1 MYLTWAKLIKGK
13 SCFFTSLTLWVVLIF
28 TTGIVSAQK
37 TADRG
42 GNGGSGN
49 PTPTPTF
56 PNPLPQNPPAPD
68 IIYRESFGA
77 GPYQM
82 RPASGKG
89 TMKSAY
95 LWEKIRGF
103 WIEYP
108 GSKNTQWMTLDT
120 NEGWRYCG
128 ITPNPYELFSPLQV
142 LYTGEESHGC
152 AASGFDETTGIS
164 PTALIPFA
172 APTVPYEIS
181 IEGYPT
187 NFNGTFISV
196 GFTNS
201 SILNNNLEAFASVAL
216 LLYPEPAMTNLP
228 YELKVGATVVASGT
242 TEDFTFNRMKV
253 RVDPVNK
260 TIGAS
265 INEKQIGTFP
275 IDVGRPRY
283 AGFEG
288 VGLVDDFVIRKLP

>member
-1 MYLTWAKLIKGK
+1 MIL
-13 SCFFTSLTLWVVLIF
+13 STLALMLFIS
-28 TTGIVSAQK
+28 VSFAQK
-37 TADRG
+37 QANRG
-42 GNGGSGN
+42 GGSGGN
-49 PTPTPTF
+49 PTPTPTPTL
-56 PNPLPQNPPAPD
+56 PNPLPQTPPAPN
-68 IIYRESFGA
+68 IIYRDSFGA

-120 NEGWRYCG
+120 NEGWRFCG
-128 ITPNPYELFSPLQV
+128 SAANPYELFSPLQI

-152 AASGFDETTGIS
+152 VASGFDEATGIS
-164 PTALIPFA
+164 PTALIQFA

-187 NFNGTFISV
+187 NFNGTFIAV

-201 SILNNNLEAFASVAL
+201 SVLNNNLENTGSVAL
-216 LLYPEPAMTNLP
+216 LLYPESTMTNLP
-228 YELKVGATVVASGT
+228 YELKVGETVIASGT
-242 TEDFTFNRMKV
+242 TEDSTFNRMKL
-253 RVDPVNK
+253 RVDPNNQ

-265 INEKQIGTFP
+265 INDIEIGTFP
-275 IDVGRPRY
+275 VNAGRPRY

-288 VGLVDDFVIRKLP
+288 IGMIDNFVVKRLQ